1 LTKVC
6 VGVNVHAE
14 PERLHATLASLR
26 ANTRAGVEL
35 LLLPDGPDAETRYA
49 LSSLNDLR
57 QLATAAPRGAAA
69 CFNRLANATDADV
82 FVLLESGSLV
92 SARWLDLLLAA
103 LDADARHGLAGP
115 STNRSWN
122 EQGALPWAGE
132 SPSELARAAREAAR
146 CFGGEVR
153 RLAPLYSLADF
164 CYAVRREAFEA
175 VGPADEGYGVGPCW
189 EMDYNVR
196 AERAGFRGVWAC
208 SAFVWR
214 APFTA
219 RRREDERRLF
229 ESNKRRYQ
237 DKFCGARLRGL
248 KDDYRQHCRG
258 DACPDFAP
266 RELFKLKSEDNSRA
280 PLSLTTSE
288 ASHAEPTRP
297 PANEEP
303 RAGVVSLKAAKSLT
317 VETPTQT
324 AEALTR
330 TAETRVQ
337 LATVEAPF
345 VTCIMPTADRRMFVP
360 QAVRCFLRQD
370 YPNAELL
377 ILDDGADAVEDC
389 VPSSAR
395 VRYVRLGRKLS
406 VGAKRNLACEMAR
419 GSLIVHWDDDDW
431 YPTWRLSAQVKALS
445 EGGADICGTSQLLY
459 YEASGARAWRYAYG
473 GGRSPWVAGN
483 TLAYRRG
490 FWERH
495 RFPDVRVGE
504 DTRFVWGAAAA
515 RVSDLAEPSLCVAT
529 VHASNTSPKSTGGCY
544 WHPHRVEEVR
554 KLLGDD
560 LHFYRTASLSLDG
573 SHEWPLVTCIMPT
586 YDRRA
591 FVPLAL
597 ENFRRQDYPRK
608 ELVVV
613 DDGRDA
619 VGDLVEGRPDV
630 RYVRL
635 AMRTSIGGKRNLACR
650 QPRGSVI
657 AHWDDDDWYAPDRLR
672 YQVAPIIAGE
682 ADMTGLVSDH
692 ILELPRGD
700 FWTTLPHLHRR
711 LFVGDVHGGTL
722 VYRASLLDSGIRY
735 PETSLAEDAA
745 LIRQAAARRQ
755 RLLKLS
761 NPGVFVYVRH
771 GSNAWGEYAPGS
783 FLDPGGW
790 RRIAQPQTF
799 PDNSLDDYKAASS
812 SAAASVS

>member
-1 LTKVC
+1 MTKVC

-26 ANTRAGVEL
+26 ANTPTGVEL
-35 LLLPDGPDAETRYA
+35 LLLPDGPDAETAYA
-49 LSSLNDLR
+49 LSSLSGLP
-57 QLATAAPRGAAA
+57 QSGTPEPLGAAA
-69 CFNRLANATDADV
+69 CFNRLTAATDADV
-82 FVLLESGSLV
+82 LVLLESGALV

-103 LDADARHGLAGP
+103 LEANARHGLAGP

-122 EQGALPWAGE
+122 EQGAFPWAGG
-132 SPSELARAAREAAR
+132 SPSELALAARTAAR
-146 CFGGEVR
+146 RFDGEVR
-153 RLAPLYSLADF
+153 HLTPLYSLADF
-164 CYAVRREAFEA
+164 CYAVRREVFETI
-175 VGPADEGYGVGPCW
+175 GPADEGYGVGPCW
-189 EMDYNVR
+189 EMDYNAR

-214 APFTA
+214 APFTS

-258 DACPDFAP
+258 DACPNFAP
-266 RELFKLKSEDNSRA
+266 HAFVQLNPQGSSRA
-280 PLSLTTSE
+280 SLSATTSE
-288 ASHAEPTRP
+288 TTHSEPTR
-297 PANEEP
+297 ALTSEEP
-303 RAGVVSLKAAKSLT
+303 RANTEPVL
-317 VETPTQT
+317 VETPTPPVEKR
-324 AEALTR
+324 AEF
-330 TAETRVQ
+330 V
-337 LATVEAPF
+337 ATEAPL

-377 ILDDGADAVEDC
+377 ILDDGVDSVEDC
-389 VPSSAR
+389 VPSSER

-406 VGAKRNLACEMAR
+406 VGAKRNLACEMA
-419 GSLIVHWDDDDW
+419 GGTLIVHWDDDDW
-431 YPTWRLSAQVKALS
+431 YPAWRVSAQVKALTES
-445 EGGADICGTSQLLY
+445 GADICGTSQLLY
-459 YEASGARAWRYAYG
+459 YEASGGRAWRYAYG

-483 TLAYRRG
+483 TLAYRRS

-515 RVSDLAEPSLCVAT
+515 RVCDLAEPSLCVAT
-529 VHASNTSPKSTGGCY
+529 VHAANTSPKSTGGCY
-544 WHPHRVEEVR
+544 WLPRHVEEVR
-554 KLLGDD
+554 GLLGDD
-560 LHFYRTASLSLDG
+560 LHFYRTASLSLNG

-591 FVPLAL
+591 FIPLAL

-613 DDGRDA
+613 DDGGDA
-619 VGDLVEGRPDV
+619 VGDLVEGQPDV
-630 RYVRL
+630 RYIRL

-650 QPRGSVI
+650 QPRGPII

-672 YQVAPIIAGE
+672 YQVAPILAGE
-682 ADMTGLVSDH
+682 ADLTGLVSDY
-692 ILELPRGD
+692 ILELPGGD

-711 LFVGDVHGGTL
+711 MFVGDVHGGTL
-722 VYRASLLDSGIRY
+722 VYRSALLDSGIRY
-735 PETSLAEDAA
+735 PETNLAEDAA
-745 LIRQAAARRQ
+745 LIRQAAGRRQ
-755 RLLKLS
+755 RLLRLA

-771 GSNAWGEYAPGS
+771 GSNAWGEYTPGS

-790 RRIAQPQTF
+790 QRIAQPAAF
-799 PDNSLDDYKAASS
+799 PDNSLDDYKAASNQS
-812 SAAASVS
+812 SS